1 MVGKLL
7 WDTLARQTV
16 VIDAPKS
23 KILSDSTTNK
33 KQGQKDYLGYALLW
47 LSLELF
53 PKESPFQ
60 SIFDSIIY
68 FREEID
74 IVCDYI

>member
-1 MVGKLL
+1 M
-7 WDTLARQTV
+7 
-16 VIDAPKS
+16 IDAPKS
-23 KILSDSTTNK
+23 KKLSDSPTNK
-33 KQGQKDYLGYALLW
+33 RQGQKDYLGYALLW

-68 FREEID
+68 FREEII
-74 IVCDYI
+74 IVSNYI